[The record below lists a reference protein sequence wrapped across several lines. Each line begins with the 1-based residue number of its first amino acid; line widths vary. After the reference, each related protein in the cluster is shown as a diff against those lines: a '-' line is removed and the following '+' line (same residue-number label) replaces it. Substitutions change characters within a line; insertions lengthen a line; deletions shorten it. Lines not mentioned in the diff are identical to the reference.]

1 MQVIHLLYMDQ
12 IYSKTT
18 VNCPLN
24 KVFVTIMKN
33 QAVAI
38 TLMSEKVDVSPAVHY
53 REAGRMILFSY
64 AGVIPLQ
71 LS

>member
-1 MQVIHLLYMDQ
+1 MDQ
-12 IYSKTT
+12 TFTCSCKNT

-33 QAVAI
+33 QAVEI
-38 TLMSEKVDVSPAVHY
+38 TLMSGKVDVSTAVLH

>member
-1 MQVIHLLYMDQ
+1 
-12 IYSKTT
+12 
-18 VNCPLN
+18 
-24 KVFVTIMKN
+24 MKN

-38 TLMSEKVDVSPAVHY
+38 TLMSEKVDVSRAVHY